1 MKLVNAEF
9 LLDIDLYENIPA
21 VLVLE
26 DPGMMSEVV
35 ESFFLLCKTG
45 EGDFILSD
53 DKKELSIDKAAEI
66 IIDPFSID
74 FNSRKIQSKLYE
86 ELLENE
92 SLYAREKA
100 EVQASIMNYLDK
112 LIQNVPYEMITSNID
127 LDIHKLLKMYEVR
140 IEPQCNTV
148 FERLI
153 EYTKILSRLLRK
165 QLLVLTNISSFL
177 KTDDIKEFINMC
189 TYLKINLL
197 FIESKEILLQVPA
210 KTYIIDNDK
219 CLIIK

>member
-1 MKLVNAEF
+1 MKLVNAEL

-66 IIDPFSID
+66 IIDLFSID

-165 QLLVLTNISSFL
+165 KLLALTNISSFL

-189 TYLKINLL
+189 AYLKINLL